1 MDLLLPL
8 TSEIASALDEF
19 WSLAGAWD
27 LSEPE
32 EAVILNVPRP
42 SYLQWKNGTSTMVFG
57 LDLRRLT
64 SLLQLHAKWMK
75 EHGSEQQVSR
85 WLREPNPEDPFEG
98 SQPLQFLLCA
108 STASL
113 QRMSASCKGAPAQLC
128 VSATSSRQN
137 HQIIHV

>member
-8 TSEIASALDEF
+8 TSEIASALGEF

-42 SYLQWKNGTSTMVFG
+42 SYLQWKNGTSSVVFG

-64 SLLQLHAKWMK
+64 SLLQLHAQWMRDQ
-75 EHGSEQQVSR
+75 GSEQQVSR
-85 WLREPNPEDPFEG
+85 WLREPNPEAPFEG
-98 SQPLQFLLCA
+98 GQPLQYLLCA
-108 STASL
+108 STARL
-113 QRMSASCKGAPAQLC
+113 QKMTVSSTDPAAQL
-128 VSATSSRQN
+128 STLASKSRQN